1 MTTKHKTSK
10 RQSFAKQD
18 KEDNRKFLIVLA
30 VATLALMLLMYIIFV
45 R

>member
-1 MTTKHKTSK
+1 MSKHKLTK
-10 RQSFAKQD
+10 QKQSTQD

-30 VATLALMLLMYIIFV
+30 VATIALMLVMYFAFT